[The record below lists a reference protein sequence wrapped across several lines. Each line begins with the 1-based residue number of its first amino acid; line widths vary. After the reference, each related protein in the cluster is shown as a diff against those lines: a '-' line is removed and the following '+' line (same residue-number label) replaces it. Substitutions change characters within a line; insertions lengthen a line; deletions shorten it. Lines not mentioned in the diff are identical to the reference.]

1 MYKGLVACRA
11 GMGSSV
17 MLKIQSDK
25 VIKENNLP
33 ISVEQSSLDSLPG
46 FDGELVITLDDVA
59 NDLKEKSYKQH
70 IIGINNI
77 TDKNEILEKLNKF
90 LEEKNN

>member
-17 MLKIQSDK
+17 MLKIQTEN

-33 ISVEQSSLDSLPG
+33 ISVEQSSLDSLPS
-46 FDGELVITLDDVA
+46 FDGELLITLDDVA
-59 NDLKEKSYKQH
+59 SDLKDKNYKQH

-77 TDKNEILEKLNKF
+77 MDKEEILGKINDFLNKQQ
-90 LEEKNN
+90 